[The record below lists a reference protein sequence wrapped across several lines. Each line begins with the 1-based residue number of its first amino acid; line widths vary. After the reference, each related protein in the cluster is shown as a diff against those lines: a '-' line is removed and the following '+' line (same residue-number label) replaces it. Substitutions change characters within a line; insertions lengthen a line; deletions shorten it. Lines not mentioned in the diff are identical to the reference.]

1 MRRVYGMRLQV
12 IWVTIWNSIVD
23 KYMGLENAVKYK
35 YEDPMDSNNDIESVT
50 RIGVKWNEGDD
61 LETKLEKIIT
71 QKYIANF
78 PYSFE
83 GWSDMRRTGYPKIF
97 PVLNVEDG
105 DGSLQQ
111 GDLIRRM
118 PFPGTE
124 NEAVQQDIITS
135 GLDALGGEDKQA
147 TRLWWDTEA
156 PNF

>member
-1 MRRVYGMRLQV
+1 MAGGEPERAG
-12 IWVTIWNSIVD
+12 TIHAEFRHILNGI
-23 KYMGLENAVKYK
+23 
-35 YEDPMDSNNDIESVT
+35 
-50 RIGVKWNEGDD
+50 RIRFPGDQREGDD
-61 LETKLEKIIT
+61 PETKLEKIIT

-135 GLDALGGEDKQA
+135 GLDALGSEDKQDV
-147 TRLWWDTEA
+147 RLWWDTETS
-156 PNF
+156 NF